1 MTKDVKKTLKIT
13 ILSVFFLLIVGFAFI
28 NSIGLLFGV
37 KIKNV
42 RVDGLPAQ
50 AGSKMTSNVLDV
62 TGNTRNAK
70 NVTLNGREISID
82 KAGNFNE
89 TIILHSG
96 YNVITITAKDKF
108 GNMDEKNYQLMY

>member
-13 ILSVFFLLIVGFAFI
+13 ILSVFFLLIIGFAFI

-42 RVDGLPAQ
+42 NIVD
-50 AGSKMTSNVLDV
+50 GSKMTSNVLDV